1 MKIGINTAGIGPEGT
16 IDGMIAQ
23 AKKIEQMG
31 FDSLWIASM
40 FGLDAMMS
48 MALIGRETS
57 RIKLGTAVVPTYP
70 RHPLTMAQEA
80 ATVQAASN
88 GRFTLGIG
96 LSHQP
101 IIEGALGMSYDRPA
115 RHMREYLQVLMP
127 AVRNEKVQFSG
138 DLYKTNAMITVSE
151 SKGVP
156 VVVAALGDV
165 MLKLA
170 GTYADGTIT
179 WMTGPKTLETHIIPK
194 ISKAA
199 IEAGKPAPRIVAGM
213 PFALVA
219 DKEAVRERLERGLKM
234 YGTLKSYRAMLDKE
248 GAAGPSDFACV
259 GSEKEISATI
269 RRLRDI
275 GVTDLNCTLLGVG
288 DRDQTLQFLQSELK
302 TPAA

>member
-115 RHMREYLQVLMP
+115 RHMREYLQILMP
-127 AVRNEKVQFSG
+127 A
-138 DLYKTNAMITVSE
+138 
-151 SKGVP
+151 
-156 VVVAALGDV
+156 AA
-165 MLKLA
+165 
-170 GTYADGTIT
+170 
-179 WMTGPKTLETHIIPK
+179 
-194 ISKAA
+194 
-199 IEAGKPAPRIVAGM
+199 
-213 PFALVA
+213 
-219 DKEAVRERLERGLKM
+219 
-234 YGTLKSYRAMLDKE
+234 
-248 GAAGPSDFACV
+248 
-259 GSEKEISATI
+259 
-269 RRLRDI
+269 
-275 GVTDLNCTLLGVG
+275 
-288 DRDQTLQFLQSELK
+288 Q
-302 TPAA
+302 

>member
-16 IDGMIAQ
+16 VDGMIAQ

-31 FDSLWIASM
+31 FDTLWIASM

-57 RIKLGTAVVPTYP
+57 RIKLGTAVVPSYP

-80 ATVQAASN
+80 ATVQAASG

-127 AVRNEKVQFSG
+127 ALRNEKVQFSG
-138 DLYKTNAMITVSE
+138 ELYRTNAMITVAE
-151 SKGVP
+151 SKGCQ

-165 MLKLA
+165 MLNVA

-194 ISKAA
+194 IGKAA
-199 IEAGKPAPRIVAGM
+199 KEAGKGTPRIVAGM
-213 PFALVA
+213 PFALVS

-234 YGTLKSYRAMLDKE
+234 YGTLKSYRAMLDME
-248 GAAGPSDFACV
+248 GTQGPADFACV
-259 GSEKEISATI
+259 GNEKEISAAI

-288 DRDQTLQFLQSELK
+288 DREETLQFLQSELR
-302 TPAA
+302 TAAA